1 MPRGRGASAEPRV
14 VGSRS
19 YVPPFMLRSAP
30 PLSAVRSDS
39 PCVSRLLRVCALGL
53 LFPGL
58 LFLSGCTRAMYREQ
72 ADAEVYS
79 AVAEKAHDPRWELKD
94 YTINI
99 NPHSRMYDGFDP
111 DNEPLPPDDPTSHK
125 LMHYVDGMEGYPC
138 WHLNGDISV
147 VENPEWTHYL
157 ARNDRGEIL
166 LDLNQSVR
174 LGLLHSREYQRELED
189 LYLSAL
195 DVTFERFRF
204 DVQYFA
210 GNDTFF
216 AADGNRRAGGGGQSS
231 SLLTTDTGFQA
242 NKLFA
247 SGGQLMVNV
256 ANSLVW
262 QFSGNN
268 TSAATTLLDFSFV
281 QPLLRGGV
289 KSRVLERLTLSERT
303 LLGNI
308 RAMERYRRGFYVN
321 ITTGRDAGQGPQR
334 RGGVLGAGLAGFTGL
349 AGGFGRVG
357 TQTNVGNNTGATGGA
372 GAGQAGGFIG
382 LLQTQLQLRNQ
393 EANVAA
399 LADSLAQI
407 QAAYDAGRIDR
418 FQVDF
423 SRQAL
428 FNARSQL
435 LTAKTVF
442 QNTQDNFKIT
452 LGLPPHLDFRIQ
464 DPLLAPFQLID
475 PAIPPLQNRLTETQE
490 VLGQRIVS
498 IQEMVRPGNAAITP
512 ASVQE
517 QLAAL
522 RQILANTADVQK
534 LAVKQFAAAEADLR
548 ELEAAI
554 PQRKQILRTLEKR
567 DIEYQSKTSGET
579 KEAQR
584 AAGVDDAADRPI
596 EGQYQEDEFRKTER
610 TLEALPE
617 KLRGELRS
625 LAEVFS
631 RYPGQWR
638 EVDQVL
644 AEFQAQPDV
653 LLTEAGRARFAQ
665 MLARFPDQLVNLS
678 TSILELSLIQARARA
693 ESVTLLA
700 LEMDPADALAIA
712 SRNRLDWM
720 NARANLVDTWRL
732 IEFNANDL
740 EADLNFLF
748 GGDIATVGDNPVD
761 FRSATGRLRVGVQ
774 FDAPLTRV
782 AERNNYRQSLIEY
795 QQARRDYYLFVD
807 RVSQQLR
814 SGLRQIE
821 LDQANFELRR
831 AAVRVA
837 IDQVEVTRLRLSE
850 PPKPGVAAAF
860 SPTTARDLVS
870 ALGDLLNVQND
881 FMSVWVNYEVERM
894 NLDFNLD
901 TMQLDEEGL
910 WIDPGSAVGLNG
922 LQAMFDDQCLEDQP
936 APLPWDRAMHEGRER
951 IEALEKAEKKA
962 EEIEKPE
969 GENAKGKAKKLEFH
983 PPRDSEM
990 LPMPKQTRSVPAYPV
1005 RQATHVDVEGQASRV
1020 TKPVVESPRANS
1032 QQKNANTAPPRAGSK
1047 SR

>member
-1 MPRGRGASAEPRV
+1 MPWLVPNLPAARAASRCEA
-14 VGSRS
+14 G
-19 YVPPFMLRSAP
+19 
-30 PLSAVRSDS
+30 
-39 PCVSRLLRVCALGL
+39 LLWVCALAL
-53 LFPGL
+53 LT
-58 LFLSGCTRAMYREQ
+58 LSGCTRAMYREQ
-72 ADAEVYS
+72 ADAEVYA
-79 AVAEKAHDPRWELKD
+79 AVREKSNDPRWHLQN
-94 YTINI
+94 YTINVD
-99 NPHSRMYDGFDP
+99 PRSRMYDGYDP
-111 DNEPLPPDDPTSHK
+111 DNEPLPPDDPTANK

-138 WHLNGDISV
+138 WNLNGTIDI
-147 VENPEWTHYL
+147 VENPEWLAHL

-216 AADGNRRAGGGGQSS
+216 TADGPRRNGTGQSS
-231 SLLTTDTGFQA
+231 SLLTNDTNLQA

-262 QFSGNN
+262 QFSGTD

-321 ITTGRDAGQGPQR
+321 VTTGRDAGTGPQR
-334 RGGVLGAGLAGFTGL
+334 RGGVLGTGLSGFTGL
-349 AGGFGRVG
+349 AGGFGRVA
-357 TQTNVGNNTGATGGA
+357 TQTNAANTGGTAGGA

-407 QAAYDAGRIDR
+407 TAAYDAGRIDR

-435 LTAKTVF
+435 LTAKATF
-442 QNTQDNFKIT
+442 QTTQDNFKIT
-452 LGLPPHLDFRIQ
+452 LGLPPHLEFRLQ
-464 DPLLAPFQLID
+464 DPLLSPFQLID
-475 PAIPPLQNRLTETQE
+475 PAIPPLQNRLTDTQE

-498 IQEMVRPGNAAITP
+498 IQELVRPGNQAITP
-512 ASVQE
+512 QAVQE

-534 LAVKQFAAAEADLR
+534 RALKQFVAAEADLR
-548 ELEAAI
+548 DLQSAI
-554 PQRKQILRTLEKR
+554 PQRKQILKSLEKR
-567 DIEYQSKTSGET
+567 DVEYQSKSSGET
-579 KEAQR
+579 KEFQR
-584 AAGVDDAADRPI
+584 AAGVDDPADRPI
-596 EGQYQEDEFRKTER
+596 EGQFKEDEFRKTER
-610 TLEALPE
+610 VLEELPV

-625 LAEVFS
+625 LAEVFL
-631 RYPGQWR
+631 RYPAQFQ
-638 EVDQVL
+638 EVDAVL
-644 AEFQAQPDV
+644 AEIQARPDI
-653 LLTEAGRARFAQ
+653 LTTEFGRAKFSQ
-665 MLARFPDQLVNLS
+665 ILARFPDLLVNLS

-693 ESVTLLA
+693 ESVTLLT
-700 LEMDPADALAIA
+700 LEMDPANALAIA
-712 SRNRLDWM
+712 SRNRRDWM

-740 EADLNFLF
+740 ESDLNFLF
-748 GGDIATVGDNPVD
+748 GGDISTVGDNPVD

-795 QQARRDYYLFVD
+795 QQARRDYYAFVD
-807 RVSQQLR
+807 RISQSLR

-850 PPKPGVAAAF
+850 PPKPGVVAAF

-922 LQAMFDDQCLEDQP
+922 LQAMADEACLDDQP

-951 IEALEKAEKKA
+951 IEALQKAAKKA
-962 EEIEKPE
+962 EAENPDNEKQKSADE
-969 GENAKGKAKKLEFH
+969 KAKKFEFH
-983 PPRDSEM
+983 PPREPET
-990 LPMPKQTRSVPAYPV
+990 LPMPRQTQRAPDTQV
-1005 RQATHVDVEGQASRV
+1005 RQAAHAAEVTPQRAALQATV
-1020 TKPVVESPRANS
+1020 APRTAT
-1032 QQKNANTAPPRAGSK
+1032 QKNSPSAVAPRAGSI

>member
-1 MPRGRGASAEPRV
+1 
-14 VGSRS
+14 
-19 YVPPFMLRSAP
+19 MLA
-30 PLSAVRSDS
+30 
-39 PCVSRLLRVCALGL
+39 LLTL
-53 LFPGL
+53 P
-58 LFLSGCTRAMYREQ
+58 GCTRAMYRQQ
-72 ADAEVYS
+72 ADAEVYA
-79 AVAEKAHDPRWELKD
+79 AVREKSCDPRWNLQN
-94 YTINI
+94 YTIAVD
-99 NPHSRMYDGFDP
+99 PRSRMYDGYDP

-138 WHLNGDISV
+138 WHLNGDINV
-147 VENPEWTHYL
+147 VENPEWLAHL

-210 GNDTFF
+210 GNDTNFF
-216 AADGNRRAGGGGQSS
+216 ADGPRRNGTGQSS
-231 SLLTTDTGFQA
+231 SLLTSDTNFQA

-262 QFSGNN
+262 QFSGTD

-308 RAMERYRRGFYVN
+308 RSMERYRRGFYVN
-321 ITTGRDAGQGPQR
+321 VTTGRDPGTGPQR
-334 RGGVLGAGLAGFTGL
+334 RGGVLGTGLNGFTGL
-349 AGGFGRVG
+349 AGGFGRVA
-357 TQTNVGNNTGATGGA
+357 TQTNATGNNAGATGGA
-372 GAGQAGGFIG
+372 GAGLAGGFIG

-407 QAAYDAGRIDR
+407 TAAYDAGRIDR

-435 LTAKTVF
+435 LTAKTTF

-452 LGLPPHLDFRIQ
+452 LGLPPHLEFRLQ

-475 PAIPPLQNRLTETQE
+475 PAIPPLQNRLTETQV

-498 IQEMVRPGNAAITP
+498 IQDLIRPGNQAITP
-512 ASVQE
+512 QAVQE
-517 QLAAL
+517 QMAAL
-522 RQILANTADVQK
+522 RQVLANTADVQK
-534 LAVKQFAAAEADLR
+534 RALRQFAAAEMDLR
-548 ELEAAI
+548 DLQTAL

-567 DIEYQSKTSGET
+567 DMEYQSKSSGET
-579 KEAQR
+579 KDFQR
-584 AAGVDDAADRPI
+584 AAGVDDPADRPV
-596 EGQYQEDEFRKTER
+596 EGQFNEDEFRKTER

-625 LAEVFS
+625 LAEVFL
-631 RYPGQWR
+631 RYPAQWK

-644 AEFQAQPDV
+644 AEIQARPDI
-653 LLTEAGRARFAQ
+653 LTTDFGRAKFSQ
-665 MLARFPDQLVNLS
+665 ILARFPDLLVNLS

-712 SRNRLDWM
+712 SRNRRDWM

-740 EADLNFLF
+740 EANLNLLF
-748 GGDIATVGDNPVD
+748 GGDISTVGDNPVD

-795 QQARRDYYLFVD
+795 QQARRDYYAFVD
-807 RVSQQLR
+807 RISQQLR
-814 SGLRQIE
+814 TGLRQIE

-850 PPKPGVAAAF
+850 PPKPGVAASF

-910 WIDPGSAVGLNG
+910 WIDPKSAVGLNG
-922 LQAMFDDQCLEDQP
+922 LQALAEGMCLDGEP
-936 APLPWDRAMHEGRER
+936 TPLPWERAMHEGRER
-951 IEALEKAEKKA
+951 IEAEQKATKDAEEQTPDEKK
-962 EEIEKPE
+962 KF
-969 GENAKGKAKKLEFH
+969 EFH
-983 PPRDSEM
+983 PPRDPEL
-990 LPMPKQTRSVPAYPV
+990 LPPPRQTGHAADEQIRPAAHATPLKATRPETTQPAASTTARRQLKPSVS
-1005 RQATHVDVEGQASRV
+1005 ATA
-1020 TKPVVESPRANS
+1020 
-1032 QQKNANTAPPRAGSK
+1032 PRAGSVP
-1047 SR
+1047 R

>member
-1 MPRGRGASAEPRV
+1 MPRFVLPLCAARST
-14 VGSRS
+14 SR
-19 YVPPFMLRSAP
+19 PQA
-30 PLSAVRSDS
+30 A
-39 PCVSRLLRVCALGL
+39 LLWICALGL
-53 LFPGL
+53 LA
-58 LFLSGCTRAMYREQ
+58 LSGCTRAMYREQ

-79 AVAEKAHDPRWELKD
+79 AVAEKAHDPRWNLKD
-94 YTINI
+94 YTIAI

-138 WHLNGDISV
+138 WHLNGDVAI
-147 VENPEWTHYL
+147 VENPQWTHYL
-157 ARNDRGEIL
+157 ARNEKGEIL

-216 AADGNRRAGGGGQSS
+216 AADGARRAGGGGQSS

-247 SGGQLMVNV
+247 SGGQMMVNV

-262 QFSGNN
+262 QFSGTD

-334 RGGVLGAGLAGFTGL
+334 RGGVLGTGLNGFTGL
-349 AGGFGRVG
+349 AGGFGRVA
-357 TQTNVGNNTGATGGA
+357 TQTNAAGNNTGASGGA

-399 LADSLAQI
+399 LGESLAQI

-435 LTAKTVF
+435 LTAKTTF

-452 LGLPPHLDFRIQ
+452 LGLPPHLEFRLQ

-475 PAIPPLQNRLTETQE
+475 SAIPPLQNRLTETQE

-498 IQEMVRPGNAAITP
+498 IQELIRPGNQAITP
-512 ASVQE
+512 EAVQE
-517 QLAAL
+517 QIAAL

-534 LAVKQFAAAEADLR
+534 RAVKQFAAAEIDLR
-548 ELEAAI
+548 ELKSAI
-554 PQRKQILRTLEKR
+554 PERKQILRTLEKR
-567 DIEYQSKTSGET
+567 DIEYQSRSSGET
-579 KEAQR
+579 KDSQR

-596 EGQYQEDEFRKTER
+596 EGQFKEDEFRKTER

-617 KLRGELRS
+617 KLRGELKS
-625 LAEVFS
+625 LAEVFL
-631 RYPGQWR
+631 RYPAQWK
-638 EVDQVL
+638 EMDQVL
-644 AEFQAQPDV
+644 AEIQARPDV
-653 LLTEAGRARFAQ
+653 LMTDFGRAKFSQ
-665 MLARFPDQLVNLS
+665 ILARFPDLLVNLS

-740 EADLNFLF
+740 EANLNLLF
-748 GGDIATVGDNPVD
+748 GGDISTVGDNPVD

-795 QQARRDYYLFVD
+795 QQARRDYYAFVD

-850 PPKPGVAAAF
+850 PPKPGVVASF

-910 WIDPGSAVGLNG
+910 WIDPKSAVGLNG
-922 LQAMFDDQCLEDQP
+922 LQAMFGDQCLEGEP
-936 APLPWDRAMHEGRER
+936 APLPWERAIHEGRER
-951 IEALEKAEKKA
+951 IEAEQKAAKNADEKQQPEDPKA
-962 EEIEKPE
+962 SDK
-969 GENAKGKAKKLEFH
+969 KKLEFH
-983 PPRDSEM
+983 PPRETEL
-990 LPMPKQTRSVPAYPV
+990 LPAPRQTRHAPDDQV
-1005 RQATHVDVEGQASRV
+1005 RQAAHTEPEAAANPAPRTNQPTTRQALR
-1020 TKPVVESPRANS
+1020 PANFAS
-1032 QQKNANTAPPRAGSK
+1032 GTSTVAPRAGSIAPQ
-1047 SR
+1047 R

>member
-1 MPRGRGASAEPRV
+1 MPRLLLILPAARAA
-14 VGSRS
+14 
-19 YVPPFMLRSAP
+19 LRCEDRW
-30 PLSAVRSDS
+30 LW
-39 PCVSRLLRVCALGL
+39 VCALTL
-53 LFPGL
+53 LT
-58 LFLSGCTRAMYREQ
+58 LSGCTRAMYREQ
-72 ADAEVYS
+72 ADAEVYA
-79 AVAEKAHDPRWELKD
+79 AVREKACDPRWNLEN
-94 YTINI
+94 YTIDVD
-99 NPHSRMYDGFDP
+99 PRSRMYDGYDP
-111 DNEPLPPDDPTSHK
+111 DNEPLPPDDPTAHK
-125 LMHYVDGMEGYPC
+125 LMHHVDGMEGYPC
-138 WHLNGDISV
+138 WHLNGDIDI
-147 VENPEWTHYL
+147 VENPEWLAHL

-216 AADGNRRAGGGGQSS
+216 TADGNRRAGSGGQSS
-231 SLLTTDTGFQA
+231 SLLTSNTGFQA
-242 NKLFA
+242 NKLYA

-262 QFSGNN
+262 QFSGTD

-289 KSRVLERLTLSERT
+289 KARVLERLTLSERT

-321 ITTGRDAGQGPQR
+321 VTTGRDAGQGPQR
-334 RGGVLGAGLAGFTGL
+334 RGGVLGTGLSGFTGL
-349 AGGFGRVG
+349 AGGFGRVA
-357 TQTNVGNNTGATGGA
+357 TQTNVGNTGGTAGGA

-435 LTAKTVF
+435 LTAKTTF

-452 LGLPPHLDFRIQ
+452 LGLPPHLEFRLQ

-498 IQEMVRPGNAAITP
+498 IQELVRPGNPAITP
-512 ASVQE
+512 QAVQE

-522 RQILANTADVQK
+522 RQVLANTADVQK
-534 LAVKQFAAAEADLR
+534 RAVKQFAAAELDLR
-548 ELEAAI
+548 DLQAAI
-554 PQRKQILRTLEKR
+554 PERKQILRTLEKR

-579 KEAQR
+579 KESQR
-584 AAGVDDAADRPI
+584 AAGVDDPADRPI
-596 EGQYQEDEFRKTER
+596 EGQYKEDEFRKTER

-631 RYPGQWR
+631 RYPAQWR
-638 EVDQVL
+638 EVDAVL
-644 AEFQAQPDV
+644 AEIQARPDI
-653 LLTEAGRARFAQ
+653 LTTDFGRAKFSQ
-665 MLARFPDQLVNLS
+665 ILARFPDLLVNLS

-712 SRNRLDWM
+712 SRNRRDWM
-720 NARANLVDTWRL
+720 NARTNLVDTWRL

-740 EADLNFLF
+740 ESDLNFLF
-748 GGDIATVGDNPVD
+748 GGDISTVGDNPVD

-782 AERNNYRQSLIEY
+782 AERNNYRQALIEY
-795 QQARRDYYLFVD
+795 QQARRDYYAFVD
-807 RVSQQLR
+807 RISQQLR

-894 NLDFNLD
+894 SLDFNLD

-910 WIDPGSAVGLNG
+910 WIDPGSAIGLNG
-922 LQAMFDDQCLEDQP
+922 LQELAEGACVDGQP
-936 APLPWDRAMHEGRER
+936 ELLPWERAVHEGRER
-951 IEALEKAEKKA
+951 IEAEKAAKNPDEKQSGN
-962 EEIEKPE
+962 E
-969 GENAKGKAKKLEFH
+969 KAKKFEFR
-983 PPRDSEM
+983 PPRDPEL
-990 LPMPKQTRSVPAYPV
+990 LPPPRQPRRAADDQVRPAAH
-1005 RQATHVDVEGQASRV
+1005 ATAENPA
-1020 TKPVVESPRANS
+1020 PRTATPAAPRMTPP
-1032 QQKNANTAPPRAGSK
+1032 KNASSAPPRAGSV